1 MKVAGAMIKQARK
14 KLNMTQIDL
23 ARGICKQPTI
33 SHIENKNAVESFN
46 VIFAICERL
55 KLDVNQVINDSDGL
69 DIEDYLN
76 QIDSLCTHNKHQKA
90 LMLLEQKVPL
100 EKVKD
105 HQKSRAYYYYGLT
118 QFISKKNYDK
128 ALYYFHKIVELNNDM
143 KYLTLAKNSIAVIY
157 ELKGDNVAAKD
168 YYEAALELLSDASFA
183 KDTEMIKVFHSSA
196 KFFCKIGDYQRAYD
210 LSEDGVLLAKE
221 TNNTYLVDY
230 ILCEK
235 AYNARALGL
244 DDSEELFCKAM
255 VFAEFNDNQELIE
268 TIEAE
273 LAESA
278 IPQ

>member
-55 KLDVNQVINDSDGL
+55 KLDVNQVINDNDSL

-76 QIDSLCTHNKHQKA
+76 QIDYLCTHNNHQKA

-105 HQKSRAYYYYGLT
+105 YQKSRAYYYYGIT
-118 QFISKKNYDK
+118 QVLSAKNYDK

-143 KYLTLAKNSIAVIY
+143 KYLTLAKNSIGVIY
-157 ELKGDNVAAKD
+157 ELKGDNTVAQD
-168 YYEAALELLSDASFA
+168 YYEAALELLVDAAFA
-183 KDTEMIKVFHSSA
+183 KDTEMLKVYHSSA
-196 KFFCKIGDYQRAYD
+196 RFFCKIGDYQRAYE
-210 LSEDGVLLAKE
+210 LSDDGVQLAKE
-221 TNNTYLVDY
+221 TNNTYLVDQ
-230 ILCEK
+230 ILYEK

-244 DDSEELFCKAM
+244 ENFEELFRKAM
-255 VFAEFNDNQELIE
+255 VFAEFNDNHVLME

-273 LAESA
+273 LLEAT
-278 IPQ
+278 ITQ